1 MIRPDL
7 CGGPYLAT
15 PYDDEREP
23 TAAERMTEETD
34 DARRDALDK
43 ALRLAELLDR
53 KDGTSGAEAVPW
65 LWTAND
71 LAGLIQRIEAAIKAG
86 GTP

>member
-1 MIRPDL
+1 MIRTDL

-15 PYDDEREP
+15 SYDDERVL

-34 DARRDALDK
+34 RARRDALDK

-53 KDGTSGAEAVPW
+53 RDGTSGANVVPW
-65 LWTAND
+65 VWAAND
-71 LAGLIQRIEAAIKAG
+71 LAGLIQRIEATIKAG

>member
-1 MIRPDL
+1 MIRTDL
-7 CGGPYLAT
+7 CGGPYGAT
-15 PYDDEREP
+15 PYDHEREP
-23 TAAERMTEETD
+23 TAAERLTEETD
-34 DARRDALDK
+34 RARCDALTK
-43 ALRLAELLDR
+43 ALHLADLLDR
-53 KDGTSGAEAVPW
+53 RDGTSGANVVPW

>member
-1 MIRPDL
+1 MIRTDL

-23 TAAERMTEETD
+23 TAAEMATDAAD
-34 DARRDALDK
+34 DARRDALNK
-43 ALRLAELLDR
+43 ALHLADLLDR
-53 KDGTSGAEAVPW
+53 WDGTSGADVVPW
-65 LWTAND
+65 LATATD
-71 LAGLIQRIEAAIKAG
+71 LAGLIRRIEAAIKAG

>member
-1 MIRPDL
+1 M
-7 CGGPYLAT
+7 T
-15 PYDDEREP
+15 P
-23 TAAERMTEETD
+23 AERMTKEAD
-34 DARRDALDK
+34 RARRDALNK
-43 ALRLAELLDR
+43 ARHLAELLDR
-53 KDGTSGAEAVPW
+53 RDGTSGANFVPW